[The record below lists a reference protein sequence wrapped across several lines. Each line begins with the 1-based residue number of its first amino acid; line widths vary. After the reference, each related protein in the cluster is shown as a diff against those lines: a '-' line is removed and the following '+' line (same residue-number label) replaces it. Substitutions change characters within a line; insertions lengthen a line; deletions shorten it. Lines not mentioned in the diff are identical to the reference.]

1 MFARCL
7 LERNRNDLNEGFLL
21 LEIAQRNAASY
32 SNHNLDPMFSAALPP
47 IGKTPTPKKETCGNT
62 VETLWK

>member
-7 LERNRNDLNEGFLL
+7 LERNTNDLN
-21 LEIAQRNAASY
+21 EIAQRNVASY

-62 VETLWK
+62 VETLEMID